1 MGTAAKTL
9 EEIFRT
15 ESGAVF
21 QCNRYDVY
29 WVEFFGGFSAFK
41 PTDFLHLK
49 KSIEAIDVKEM
60 AENPARFADVVVL
73 NPLCSDRVFV
83 LTLTDVL
90 NFREL
95 LQRAK
100 AMMELNSIIF
110 ERLHA
115 MAV

>member
-15 ESGAVF
+15 EHGAVF
-21 QCNRYDVY
+21 QCNRYNCY
-29 WVEFFGGFSAFK
+29 WVEFSGGFSAFK
-41 PTDFLHLK
+41 PTDFLYLK
-49 KSIEAIDVKEM
+49 QSLEAINVQEM

-95 LQRAK
+95 LQGAK
-100 AMMELNSIIF
+100 VMMDLNSILF
-110 ERLHA
+110 ESLHA